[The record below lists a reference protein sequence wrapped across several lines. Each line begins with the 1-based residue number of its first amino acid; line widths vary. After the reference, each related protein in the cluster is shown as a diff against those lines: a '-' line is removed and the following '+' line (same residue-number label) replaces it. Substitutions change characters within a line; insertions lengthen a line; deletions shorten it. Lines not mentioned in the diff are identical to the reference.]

1 MMGADVTFLAAFSAG
16 VLSFFS
22 PCVVPLVPAYFA
34 MLASFASETALLNNR
49 FRYMAVWLAFFS
61 GFSLTFVLMGF
72 TASLVGRWLSL
83 NQFVLQRLA
92 AALFILMGLFMLSE
106 RAGSVIRERRWRTKT
121 KRTGLVGAFFMGFGF
136 AFGWSPCT
144 GPILASLLAYAGL
157 AQQWERAAF
166 LLAAY
171 SLGLAAPFAI
181 LTIIGNHTLFRRP
194 GLLRIYPALHKTAGA
209 TLVLLGALLWF
220 DWLNRLIAWLSF

>member
-1 MMGADVTFLAAFSAG
+1 MIGADVTFLAAFSAG

-34 MLASFASETALLNNR
+34 MLASLASETAILNNR

-61 GFSLTFVLMGF
+61 GFSLTFVLLGF
-72 TASLVGRWLSL
+72 TASLVGSWLSV

-92 AALFILMGLFMLSE
+92 ALLFVLMGLSMMSE
-106 RAGSVIRERRWRTKT
+106 QAGSFIRERHWQTKT
-121 KRTGLVGAFFMGFGF
+121 RRTGLVGAFFMGFGF

-144 GPILASLLAYAGL
+144 GPVLASILTYAGL
-157 AQQWERAAF
+157 TLKWEQATL

-171 SLGLAAPFAI
+171 SLGLAAPFAL
-181 LTIIGNHTLFRRP
+181 LTIIGDHTLFRRP
-194 GLLRIYPALHKTAGA
+194 GLLRIYPVLRKAAGV
-209 TLVLLGALLWF
+209 TLVLLGVLLWF